1 MGLKEK
7 FWAELNIEL
16 ILTFFFWPKFYPK
29 EKLSWLNSIFFA
41 EPLITGRGKILEN
54 TRRGKILAK
63 RKVQLNILCR
73 TTGTCRAT
81 PSSGDTTTKLSHWET
96 EKGFSSTSMSIIIF
110 HRHPCQL
117 WTLSYT
123 TTKIVSRKRKSLFIN
138 IHVNHLYPT
147 QQQSLF
153 SVKWRYP
160 HHATCQHQF
169 QFRP

>member
-1 MGLKEK
+1 MGRTQY
-7 FWAELNIEL
+7 WVDPY
-16 ILTFFFWPKFYPK
+16 FFLLGKLPPKRK
-29 EKLSWLNSIFFA
+29 N
-41 EPLITGRGKILEN
+41 PLDTGR
-54 TRRGKILAK
+54 RKILAK

-81 PSSGDTTTKLSHWET
+81 PFSGDTTTKLSHWET

-147 QQQSLF
+147 QQQSMF